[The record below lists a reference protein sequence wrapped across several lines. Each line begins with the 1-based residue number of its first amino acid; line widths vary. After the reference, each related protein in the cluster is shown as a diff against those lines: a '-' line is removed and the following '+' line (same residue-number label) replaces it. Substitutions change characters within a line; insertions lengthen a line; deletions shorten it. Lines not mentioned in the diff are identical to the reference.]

1 MGQLVYLETGWTD
14 KSCWFCFSILIAHLS
29 KASSS
34 VDHCLRSSSLICV
47 SILLNIEHY
56 GIDLTIFCDSFDLW
70 LYNLL
75 NFCASMFL
83 SLKVISKVPC
93 SSYCSVILM
102 KICSVRDT
110 VIFFSWLPGHH
121 SVFPFLFPLP
131 DLTSSSLI
139 SWAFAHDTSG
149 LCHDLC
155 FFPSILNFLVSSS
168 DFITSVFIY

>member
-1 MGQLVYLETGWTD
+1 MGQLVYLETGWRD

-56 GIDLTIFCDSFDLW
+56 GTDLTIFCDSFDLW

-83 SLKVISKVPC
+83 SLKVISQVPC
-93 SSYCSVILM
+93 SSYCSVMLM

-110 VIFFSWLPGHH
+110 VIFFQLVARTSFLLFSPSFSH
-121 SVFPFLFPLP
+121 SQ
-131 DLTSSSLI
+131 T
-139 SWAFAHDTSG
+139 
-149 LCHDLC
+149 
-155 FFPSILNFLVSSS
+155 
-168 DFITSVFIY
+168 